1 MIIVWI
7 AAKEQEEARAQAAQ
21 QKVEAAAGTQRVR
34 NNEETRLQREEMRK
48 ELLGEK

>member
-1 MIIVWI
+1 MIVWI

-21 QKVEAAAGTQRVR
+21 QKLDAAAGPQRAK
-34 NNEETRLQREEMRK
+34 NNEETRIQREEMRK